1 MADKPGQTDN
11 TQRATVDTN
20 AGGGANPPRPLA
32 VTYPGLDEQI
42 DRVFKAYS
50 NSGRVLDAKELRAF
64 LEEQGEKHPDDEGF
78 RAWMKRSFKPTAV
91 DKLLSDK
98 DGIDRAEFGA
108 YLTSSANDAVR
119 SVPEDETRPLNEYY
133 ISSSHNTYLVGHQLY
148 GASTVEGYRNVLL
161 RGCRSV
167 EIDVW
172 DGESGEPAV
181 FHGYTLTKE
190 VPFRDVCRAIGQ
202 NSFVTS
208 DLPVIVSLEVH
219 TSHEQ
224 QEKMVKIMKEE
235 WSNYLVTERLS
246 QHINDKELPSPH
258 ALRRRILVKVKYLP
272 PPENALAAAPART
285 AAPTIKK
292 ERDPDTSSS
301 DSSSDEEMREAAAAA
316 SKSKPK
322 KSKVIQA
329 LADLGVYVSSH
340 SFKDWEAASRLP
352 PNHIFSFSEN
362 AFSKMN
368 KASNDAMFAHNV
380 HFLMRVY
387 PFGLRFGSSNLDP
400 TVFWSRGV
408 QLVALNWQKVD
419 RGMMLSEAMSALAQ
433 SGRFAQTGGY
443 VLKPPGRRDVALTGV
458 RAREEKRDVILRLT
472 VLAGQAM
479 PLPKDEAE
487 GEAAKAEKL
496 RLKEEKSRRKAHSRS
511 GSQISVSGTGETG
524 EKKTTTLEAGLAA
537 AHITAAA
544 VTPPA
549 TPGSKESES
558 TKDKIKDLFSRM
570 KPRDGAQG
578 FEPYVEVQLLADGL
592 PEHGVTGKTKS
603 LRGPDVVWEERGTLG
618 IKSADPP
625 EIVLKATSIVPAA
638 SFVRHLDIRFLVKD
652 KEVGKDDLGAW
663 ACVRLDRL
671 QEGYRFIRLFNIHGR
686 LSDNGCLLVKIKKEI
701 TDEWVSC

>member
-11 TQRATVDTN
+11 TQRATVHTD
-20 AGGGANPPRPLA
+20 AGGGANPPRPFT
-32 VTYPGLDEQI
+32 VTYSGLDEQI
-42 DRVFKAYS
+42 DRVFKAHS
-50 NSGRVLDAKELRAF
+50 KSGRALDAGELRAF
-64 LEEQGEKHPDDEGF
+64 LEEQGEKHFDGEGF
-78 RAWMKRSFKPTAV
+78 KAWIKRSFKPTAV

-119 SVPEDETRPLNEYY
+119 SIPEDETRPLNEYY

-148 GASTVEGYRNVLL
+148 GASTVEGYKNVLL

-167 EIDVW
+167 EVDIW

-219 TSHEQ
+219 ASHTQ
-224 QEKMVKIMKEE
+224 QEKIVKIMKEE

-258 ALRRRILVKVKYLP
+258 ALRRRILVKVKYLA
-272 PPENALAAAPART
+272 PPESAPAAAAAPT

-292 ERDPDTSSS
+292 QRDLDVSSS
-301 DSSSDEEMREAAAAA
+301 DSSPDEELQEAAVAA

-368 KASNDAMFAHNV
+368 KASHDAMFAHNV

-419 RGMMLSEAMSALAQ
+419 RGMMLNEAM
-433 SGRFAQTGGY
+433 FAQTGGY
-443 VLKPPGRRDVALTGV
+443 VLKPPGRRDITLTGV
-458 RAREEKRDVILRLT
+458 RAREEKRDVIIRLT
-472 VLAGQAM
+472 VLAGQSM
-479 PLPKDEAE
+479 PLPEDEAE
-487 GEAAKAEKL
+487 DEAEKAEKL
-496 RLKEEKSRRKAHSRS
+496 RLKEEKARRKGHSRS
-511 GSQISVSGTGETG
+511 GSQISISGTGET
-524 EKKTTTLEAGLAA
+524 EDKKATTTTTLGAGLAA
-537 AHITAAA
+537 THITAAA
-544 VTPPA
+544 ITPPA
-549 TPGSKESES
+549 TPEPKESGG
-558 TKDKIKDLFSRM
+558 TKNKIKGFFSRM
-570 KPRDGAQG
+570 KHRNGAQG

-592 PEHGVTGKTKS
+592 PENGVTGKTKA

-618 IKSADPP
+618 IRSADPP
-625 EIVLKATSIVPAA
+625 EIVLKAAGIVPAA
-638 SFVRHLDIRFLVKD
+638 SFVRFLVKD
-652 KEVGKDDLGAW
+652 EEFGTDDLAAW

-671 QEGYRFIRLFNIHGR
+671 QEGYRFIRLFDLHGR
-686 LSDNGCLLVKIKKEI
+686 LSDNGCLFVKIKKEI
-701 TDEWVSC
+701 TDEWVSVD